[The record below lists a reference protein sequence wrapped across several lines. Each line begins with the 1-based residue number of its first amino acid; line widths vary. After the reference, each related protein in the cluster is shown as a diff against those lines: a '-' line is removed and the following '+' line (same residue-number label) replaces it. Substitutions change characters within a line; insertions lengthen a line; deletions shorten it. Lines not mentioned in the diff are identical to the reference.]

1 MNLSSQQTRP
11 AVNSAASSS
20 DGATHPLLHVADLEV
35 TYGQGEYSS
44 TIIRGL
50 DFTAAAGAFVCV
62 VGPSGVGKTTL
73 IRCLSGLQKPTAGRI
88 LIDGR
93 ELDGPPEGLALVSQD
108 YTRSLMPWMSV
119 QANVSLP
126 LRGKRISKVEVRS
139 RVAGALEAVGLSQ
152 TANQYPRQLSGGMQQ
167 RISIAR
173 ALAYEPRILVMDE
186 PFASLDAQTRAEQE
200 DLLLQ
205 LQHTRGITT
214 VLVTHDIDEAV
225 YLADQVVI
233 IGGRPARTRER
244 VNVGLG
250 AQRNQIS
257 TRSSSEFLTQ
267 RTRVL
272 ERVIALRHELA
283 DDLDPQYESKERI

>member
-1 MNLSSQQTRP
+1 MNPSPPQRRP
-11 AVNSAASSS
+11 TVNSAAHPLGGS
-20 DGATHPLLHVADLEV
+20 THPLLQVADLEV
-35 TYGQGEYSS
+35 TYGQDEGAS

-50 DFTAAAGAFVCV
+50 DFTASEGTFVCV

-73 IRCLSGLQKPTAGRI
+73 IRCLSGLQQPTAGQV
-88 LIDGR
+88 LVDGC

-126 LRGKRISKVEVRS
+126 LRGKRMSKVEMHT
-139 RVAGALEAVGLSQ
+139 RVAESLEAVGLSR
-152 TANQYPRQLSGGMQQ
+152 TADQYPRQLSGGMQQ

-225 YLADQVVI
+225 YLADQVII

-244 VNVGLG
+244 VDVELG
-250 AQRNQIS
+250 PQRDQIF
-257 TRSSSEFLTQ
+257 TRSSSEFLAL
-267 RTRVL
+267 RTHVL

-283 DDLDPQYESKERI
+283 GDLDPQYESKEKI